1 MKELRQEQAVI
12 RQYLLGELDDD
23 DRQQVE
29 QRLLTERDYKEEVLI
44 AEDELLEDFIAG
56 ALEERERELFL
67 KNYLSAPL
75 QKRKLTI
82 AQALNKYAANATRP
96 AELWPR
102 ESWWQKLIDALR
114 ARHRLLQIAGVAI
127 VLLAILG
134 SWWVFQAW
142 RRQTQQA
149 LLQAELERLNGPQST
164 VLEAGDSVAS
174 LQLSPLSV
182 REDGGTEVLTITNRT
197 QFVQLRLVLASGQ
210 YQSYRA
216 ALNNSRNEVIL
227 NLDQLAVRANSSML
241 VLQLPA
247 TVFNTDDY
255 TLTLAGLKT
264 NAMPEEIGDYSFRVI
279 VRQ

>member
-1 MKELRQEQAVI
+1 MKELRQEQVVI

-82 AQALNKYAANATRP
+82 AQALNKYAASAPRP
-96 AELWPR
+96 DER

-114 ARHRLLQIAGVAI
+114 PRQRLLQIAGVLI
-127 VLLAILG
+127 VMLAILG

-149 LLQAELERLNGPQST
+149 QLQAELERLNGPRST

-182 REDGGTEVLTITNRT
+182 REEGGTEVLTITNRT

-210 YQSYRA
+210 YQNYKA
-216 ALNNSRNEVIL
+216 VLKNSRNEVIL

-247 TVFNTDDY
+247 TVFNNDDY
-255 TLTLAGLKT
+255 TLTLARLKT
-264 NAMPEEIGDYSFRVI
+264 NAMPEEIGDYSFRAI
-279 VRQ
+279 VRR